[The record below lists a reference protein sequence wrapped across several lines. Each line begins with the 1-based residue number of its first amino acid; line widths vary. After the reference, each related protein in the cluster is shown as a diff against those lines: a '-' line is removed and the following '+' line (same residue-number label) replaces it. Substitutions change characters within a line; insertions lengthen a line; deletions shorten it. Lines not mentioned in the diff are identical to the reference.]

1 MCDPARPVAAD
12 LPPAVSVLWK
22 GLFVSLLLPLLL
34 FGVVYFVLILPQSR
48 RRKQAASLQ
57 RAVEPGSRVLL
68 TSGLY
73 GTVVEV
79 EDDALIIEAAEGI
92 ELRYAKAAVL
102 RVLPD
107 EVDSNED
114 ESDDADYEYDDEN
127 SDADQSDDAEPA
139 EHKDA
144 PATEHDGDTV
154 ARPSNRE
161 DPKAQDDSAG
171 TSGNDAGSGPVPTS

>member
-1 MCDPARPVAAD
+1 
-12 LPPAVSVLWK
+12 LL
-22 GLFVSLLLPLLL
+22 VSLLLPLLL

-48 RRKQAASLQ
+48 RRKQAAALQ

-107 EVDSNED
+107 AVDD
-114 ESDDADYEYDDEN
+114 EYDDDDSDEDD
-127 SDADQSDDAEPA
+127 SEDTDEVGDSVETGHDGPGDADKPGG
-139 EHKDA
+139 HTDA
-144 PATEHDGDTV
+144 PAAEHDGDTV

-161 DPKAQDDSAG
+161 DLKAQDDPAAA
-171 TSGNDAGSGPVPTS
+171 SGNDAGSGPVPTS

>member
-1 MCDPARPVAAD
+1 M
-12 LPPAVSVLWK
+12 
-22 GLFVSLLLPLLL
+22 SLLLPLLL

-48 RRKQAASLQ
+48 RRKQAAALQ

-107 EVDSNED
+107 AVDSD
-114 ESDDADYEYDDEN
+114 EGDDADYEYDDDD
-127 SDADQSDDAEPA
+127 SDADESDDSDEVGGSAA
-139 EHKDA
+139 TGKDA
-144 PATEHDGDTV
+144 PGDHNDAPAAEHDGDTV

-161 DPKAQDDSAG
+161 DPKAQDDPAG

>member
-1 MCDPARPVAAD
+1 
-12 LPPAVSVLWK
+12 LL
-22 GLFVSLLLPLLL
+22 VSLLLPLLL

-107 EVDSNED
+107 EVDSDED
-114 ESDDADYEYDDEN
+114 EDADYEYEDEN
-127 SDADQSDDAEPA
+127 SDADDSDEIGDSTDSVGKDHTEPGN
-139 EHKDA
+139 HKDA
-144 PATEHDGDTV
+144 PETEHDGDTV

-161 DPKAQDDSAG
+161 DPKAQDDPTAA
-171 TSGNDAGSGPVPTS
+171 SGNDAGSGPVPTS

>member
-1 MCDPARPVAAD
+1 
-12 LPPAVSVLWK
+12 LL
-22 GLFVSLLLPLLL
+22 VSLLLPLLL

-48 RRKQAASLQ
+48 RRKQAAALQ
-57 RAVEPGSRVLL
+57 RGVEPGSRVLL

-79 EDDALIIEAAEGI
+79 EDDALIIEAAEGV

-107 EVDSNED
+107 AVDD
-114 ESDDADYEYDDEN
+114 EYDEYDEN
-127 SDADQSDDAEPA
+127 DSDEDDSEDSDEVGDHVDGAHSGSEDD
-139 EHKDA
+139 KDA
-144 PATEHDGDTV
+144 PTAEHDGQTV

-161 DPKAQDDSAG
+161 DPKAQDDSTG